1 MREELNTLREEESDL
16 LRQVREGNMEL
27 DEISRESGETNNN
40 IVKVCVVVQLFYVL
54 NIFLLM
60 EGAKV

>member
-54 NIFLLM
+54 SSLIKTFLFI
-60 EGAKV
+60 